1 MIIEEVLKKN
11 MHLALS
17 WNSVTGCLP
26 WLSTCKKR
34 FTTEKAVQV
43 VEMRP
48 FTKHSEAGSILI
60 KRKCHFFFNF
70 RLLFLSALHLTPN
83 LQQIILPLDSQRNTG
98 NCSLRIPS
106 ISIPTTHK
114 CSIPLPLPMYPLYYT

>member
-1 MIIEEVLKKN
+1 MIVEEVLKKN

-26 WLSTCKKR
+26 WLSSCKKR

-48 FTKHSEAGSILI
+48 FTKHPGAGSILSSNKEEMPI
-60 KRKCHFFFNF
+60 FFFQF
-70 RLLFLSALHLTPN
+70 
-83 LQQIILPLDSQRNTG
+83 
-98 NCSLRIPS
+98 
-106 ISIPTTHK
+106 
-114 CSIPLPLPMYPLYYT
+114 

>member
-1 MIIEEVLKKN
+1 MIVEKVLKKN

-43 VEMRP
+43 VEMWP
-48 FTKHSEAGSILI
+48 YTKHPKAGSIPI
-60 KRKCHFFFNF
+60 KRKMPFSFKFQTCISVSSYPDTLPSVDNF
-70 RLLFLSALHLTPN
+70 AS
-83 LQQIILPLDSQRNTG
+83 LDSQRNKG
-98 NCSLRIPS
+98 NYIP
-106 ISIPTTHK
+106 
-114 CSIPLPLPMYPLYYT
+114 